1 MDEKLYKSPVQP
13 FKNPSF
19 IHLLQCICLKL
30 SLQFSKMLK
39 YMFCLLYGVMF
50 LCCNSA
56 ATPVKNGL
64 LMNGN
69 FEYGP
74 KPSSMNGTQIIGSNS
89 LPFWRIKGLVEYIK
103 SGHHQGD
110 MLVVVPQG
118 AHAAR
123 LGNEAQLSQRV
134 EVKKGSLYSLTFSV
148 ARTCAQ
154 VETLNVSVPP
164 EAGELPMQTI
174 YSSSG
179 WDSYAWAFRPAYNV
193 VDIILHNPGVVED
206 PACGPLVDA
215 VSIKEL
221 FPPRYTW
228 GNLIKNGGFEEGP
241 LVFRNSSFG
250 VLLPPNVDDRNSAL
264 PGWMID
270 SLKSV
275 KYIDALHYA
284 VPHGRRAV
292 ELLAGK
298 ESSIAQIVRTEVGK
312 AYVLSFTVGDGS
324 NSCNGSMIVEAFAA
338 QETVKVPYESK
349 GTGGL
354 KKAHLA
360 FKAVSARTAVAF
372 FSTYYHMRSDDSS
385 SLCGP
390 VVDSVKLHAR

>member
-1 MDEKLYKSPVQP
+1 
-13 FKNPSF
+13 
-19 IHLLQCICLKL
+19 
-30 SLQFSKMLK
+30 MLK

-164 EAGELPMQTI
+164 EAGELPMQTL
-174 YSSSG
+174 YSSNG
-179 WDSYAWAFRPAYNV
+179 WDSYAWAFHASASV
-193 VDIILHNPGVVED
+193 VDILLHNPGVEED
-206 PACGPLVDA
+206 PACGPLIDA
-215 VSIKEL
+215 IAIKEL
-221 FPPRYTW
+221 FPPRYVM
-228 GNLIKNGGFEEGP
+228 GNLIKNGDFEEGP
-241 LVFRNSSFG
+241 LVFRNSSMG
-250 VLLPPNVDDRNSAL
+250 VLLPPNIDDDNSPL

-270 SLKSV
+270 SLKAV
-275 KYIDALHYA
+275 KYIDAFHYT
-284 VPHGRRAV
+284 VPQGRRAV

-298 ESSIAQIVRTEVGK
+298 ESSIAQIVRTQVGK
-312 AYVLSFTVGDGS
+312 PYLLSFVVGDGS
-324 NSCNGSMIVEAFAA
+324 NSCSGSMIVEAFAA
-338 QETVKVPYESK
+338 KETVKVPYESR
-349 GTGGL
+349 GTGG
-354 KKAHLA
+354 
-360 FKAVSARTAVAF
+360 FKRAQMVFTAISARTRLVF
-372 FSTYYHMRSDDSS
+372 YSTYYHMRSDDMS

-390 VVDSVKLHAR
+390 VIDDVKLVAH